1 MGATVGGGRRRRGFS
16 DINVTP
22 FVDVVLVL
30 LIVFMITAPLL
41 TTGLRIDLP
50 EVQAA
55 NTPVSDSRLLVTIT
69 KEERVLFGDRDV
81 TDRIAETFRESERVQ
96 QEQELYIR
104 ADKEARYGI
113 VATVV
118 AAARHSG
125 VQSLNLLVQPE
136 IEEDL
141 TGAGEAAAAP
151 APPAR
156 PAAPAPAAP
165 AKTGRGRSDAVT
177 GP

>member
-1 MGATVGGGRRRRGFS
+1 VGATVGGGRRRRGFT

-30 LIVFMITAPLL
+30 LIVFMVTAPLL

-50 EVQAA
+50 EVKAA
-55 NTPVSDSRLLVTIT
+55 NTPVNDSRLLVTIT

-81 TDRIAETFRESERVQ
+81 TDRIAETFRDSERVQ

-104 ADKEARYGI
+104 ADKDARYGI

-136 IEEDL
+136 IEETL
-141 TGAGEAAAAP
+141 EGEAAP
-151 APPAR
+151 APTGTPTGTQ
-156 PAAPAPAAP
+156 PAAAGP
-165 AKTGRGRSDAVT
+165 RGRSDAVT
-177 GP
+177 AP

>member
-1 MGATVGGGRRRRGFS
+1 VGATLGGGRRRRGFS

-55 NTPVSDSRLLVTIT
+55 NTPVNDSRLLVTIT

-81 TDRIAETFRESERVQ
+81 TERIAETFRESERVQ
-96 QEQELYIR
+96 REQELYIR

-136 IEEDL
+136 IEGRLGGEDEDED
-141 TGAGEAAAAP
+141 EA
-151 APPAR
+151 APPATPSR
-156 PAAPAPAAP
+156 
-165 AKTGRGRSDAVT
+165 RGRSNAVT
-177 GP
+177 AP

>member
-1 MGATVGGGRRRRGFS
+1 MGATVGGGRRRRGFT

-30 LIVFMITAPLL
+30 LIVFMVTAPLL

-55 NTPVSDSRLLVTIT
+55 STPVSDSRLLVTIT

-81 TDRIAETFRESERVQ
+81 TDRIAETFRDSERVQ

-104 ADKEARYGI
+104 ADKDSRYGI

-136 IEEDL
+136 IEEAL
-141 TGAGEAAAAP
+141 EGEVAP
-151 APPAR
+151 APTGTPPGAP
-156 PAAPAPAAP
+156 PAAPGP
-165 AKTGRGRSDAVT
+165 RGRSDAVT
-177 GP
+177 AP